1 MKVRL
6 LIVDDEA
13 DIRNMLSRHFRY
25 HGYDVET
32 AENGFIALEKL
43 DQASYQVVVSDIM
56 MPKMTGVQLL
66 EAIRQQHPM
75 VHVIM
80 MTGHVTLENALACM
94 QQGADTCI
102 FKPIEDMAELQTAV
116 EEAVNRLK
124 HWQQKLKALQA
135 MNSNL
140 KGVHHG

>member
-1 MKVRL
+1 MKVKL

-13 DIRNMLSRHFRY
+13 DIRDLLSRHFRY
-25 HGYDVET
+25 LGYDVET
-32 AENGFIALEKL
+32 AENGIIALEKL

-75 VHVIM
+75 IHVVM
-80 MTGHVTLENALACM
+80 MTGYVTLENALACM

-102 FKPIEDMAELQTAV
+102 FKPIEAMAELQAAV
-116 EEAVNRLK
+116 EEAVKRLK
-124 HWQQKLKALQA
+124 HWQQKLKTLQA
-135 MNSNL
+135 MKPNL
-140 KGVHHG
+140 RGAHRG